1 MTKLFAWAIGL
12 ALLVPVL
19 AFAQTPQV
27 IKLEVPCNNGSP
39 STSRCF
45 VDASP
50 TVPVAG
56 YQQISSTTLGSAT
69 KLTVPAGA
77 SAALVIATGTNGTSG
92 ACVDWADD
100 GTVPTST
107 VGMPLPAVT
116 PLYYQ
121 ASALAG
127 NLQFIQA
134 ASATCT
140 LNVTYYKQ

>member
-39 STSRCF
+39 SNSRCF

-50 TVPVAG
+50 TVPVLG
-56 YQQISSTTLGSAT
+56 YQQISNGTLAGAT

-77 SAALVIATGTNGTSG
+77 SAALIEGTGTNGTNG
-92 ACVDWADD
+92 DCVRWEDD
-100 GTVPTST
+100 GTAPTGT
-107 VGMPLPAVT
+107 TGMPLAALT

-127 NLQFIQA
+127 NLQFII
-134 ASATCT
+134 ASGATCT
-140 LNVTYYKQ
+140 LNVLYYKQ